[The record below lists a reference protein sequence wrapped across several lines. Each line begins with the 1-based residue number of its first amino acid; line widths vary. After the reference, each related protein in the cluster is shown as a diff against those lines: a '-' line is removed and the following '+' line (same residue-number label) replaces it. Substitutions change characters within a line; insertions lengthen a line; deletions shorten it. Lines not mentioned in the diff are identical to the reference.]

1 MTMVGISSNN
11 IHSQSIV
18 MDSSNE
24 QNVAAMIAATQ
35 RFSNKTTVEQ
45 ELVNASL
52 VKTFNPKHVAA
63 AGASIVLPLIDANK
77 LTLVAGVG
85 GADPQRHSDNMS
97 P

>member
-1 MTMVGISSNN
+1 MQPASVPQLMLSAEDDRVKLVLANWESRIYTRKGRHHDVANN
-11 IHSQSIV
+11 DVFNGWVCSI
-18 MDSSNE
+18 
-24 QNVAAMIAATQ
+24 T
-35 RFSNKTTVEQ
+35 
-45 ELVNASL
+45 
-52 VKTFNPKHVAA
+52 KHVAA